1 MLELFTADINS
12 LAKTSAGKCNSSRP
26 RAVVPLSSVPRVA
39 REKVK
44 FYGLKIWYGVWVNM
58 NTSICKMASI

>member
-1 MLELFTADINS
+1 MELFTADNNS
-12 LAKTSAGKCNSSRP
+12 LAKTSAEKRNSSRP

-44 FYGLKIWYGVWVNM
+44 FYGLKIWYGVWFNM
-58 NTSICKMASI
+58 KTSICKMANI